1 MDTLRTNLSNMKEEC
16 KTSLGYIKIGRNY
29 NEDTRDLVSSFLTNA
44 AQRILSMDIV
54 MSRVEAQ
61 YMNFLSWLG
70 IPNHF
75 HKVVIIFT
83 KIDIMI
89 ESRLLGLSS
98 TKNCNN
104 SVNIFQRSCGDQET
118 NIRRNSQGTEERR
131 ENEEIQSPETI
142 KKFWFEQKFE
152 LG

>member
-1 MDTLRTNLSNMKEEC
+1 MKEEC

-75 HKVVIIFT
+75 HKVRIFFT
-83 KIDIMI
+83 KIDLMI
-89 ESRLLGLSS
+89 KLRLS
-98 TKNCNN
+98 
-104 SVNIFQRSCGDQET
+104 
-118 NIRRNSQGTEERR
+118 
-131 ENEEIQSPETI
+131 
-142 KKFWFEQKFE
+142 
-152 LG
+152 